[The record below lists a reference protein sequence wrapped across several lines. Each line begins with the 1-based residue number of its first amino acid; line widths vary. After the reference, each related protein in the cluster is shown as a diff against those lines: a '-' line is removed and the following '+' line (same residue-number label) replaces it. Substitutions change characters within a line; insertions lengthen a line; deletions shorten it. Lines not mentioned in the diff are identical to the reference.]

1 MAYSIQMSKC
11 TLISFLILLL
21 FTCSDDEQVTKSFVN
36 VDERLWPYFERFEE
50 VAADRG
56 VKVDLN
62 LSGIEGH
69 LERFDQ
75 PNVAGKCQHPTPSEN
90 ILVID
95 LPFFVNTE
103 NDLLKEFV
111 IFHELG
117 HCYLGREHREDSY
130 QNGFCISIMRS
141 GIDDCKDNYHQN
153 TRSLYLDEL
162 FDPDSF

>member
-1 MAYSIQMSKC
+1 MARS
-11 TLISFLILLL
+11 TLFSFLILFL
-21 FTCSDDEQVTKSFVN
+21 FTCSDDEQVIKSFVN

-56 VKVDLN
+56 VMVDLN
-62 LSGIEGH
+62 LSGIVAS

-90 ILVID
+90 ILLID
-95 LPFFVNTE
+95 LPFFVNTT
-103 NDLLKEFV
+103 DDMLKEFV

-117 HCYLGREHREDSY
+117 HCYLGRDHREDGY
-130 QNGFCISIMRS
+130 QNGVCISIMRS
-141 GIDDCKDNYHQN
+141 GIGDCLDNYTKN
-153 TRSLYLDEL
+153 TRSIYLDEL